1 MLRRRGT
8 RASLRWKESR
18 NEQDPISQNPSSR
31 PNGNRF
37 GDSADLSSEL
47 RAIPKVCQS
56 SLSRPSA
63 FQRSW
68 GRSWSRA
75 RACAVR
81 RNGFAGALVGEGQA
95 PPPPIFVA
103 GMAATAVATIEAA
116 RNIAAVERN
125 CLPPPSFRC
134 RRQMRTI
141 LADGEAFCVAP
152 HLTQVQRH
160 QMAFAARQTSEHA
173 CRDGHSMRQ
182 QTSRAAQMR
191 ARRRGDACG
200 RAGGRKRGRGYSFLY
215 TYSPPSGAYPLNS
228 GKKAIRWPQ
237 NPSNPQ

>member
-8 RASLRWKESR
+8 RASLRWNESR

-116 RNIAAVERN
+116 RNNAAVERN

-141 LADGEAFCVAP
+141 LAGGEAFCVAP
-152 HLTQVQRH
+152 HLAQLQGPGRSTQH
-160 QMAFAARQTSEHA
+160 HKPLGMAWT
-173 CRDGHSMRQ
+173 
-182 QTSRAAQMR
+182 
-191 ARRRGDACG
+191 
-200 RAGGRKRGRGYSFLY
+200 
-215 TYSPPSGAYPLNS
+215 
-228 GKKAIRWPQ
+228 
-237 NPSNPQ
+237 